1 MKIVGLTGGIATG
14 KSTVAEMFRD
24 LGATI
29 IDADLLARKVVER
42 GAPAY
47 HEIIRE
53 FGEGILDLQGNID
66 REKLGEIVFNDP
78 RARKRLNEITHPRVF
93 DLMQQEL
100 KRAEREGAR
109 VVILD
114 VPLLFESGA
123 DSWLKPVILVYA
135 DAQTQLNRLVE
146 RDGCSAQRALAR
158 INAQMPIEEKRKK
171 AQFVIDNRGDLE
183 NTRRQVLEI
192 LAKNY

>member
-1 MKIVGLTGGIATG
+1 
-14 KSTVAEMFRD
+14 MFRD

-29 IDADLLARKVVER
+29 IDADLLARKVVEK

-53 FGEGILDLQGNID
+53 FGEGILDSEGNID

-100 KRAEREGAR
+100 KRAERDGAQ
-109 VVILD
+109 VVVLD

-146 RDGCSAQRALAR
+146 RDGCSTQRALAR
-158 INAQMPIEEKRKK
+158 INAQMPIEEKRGR
-171 AQFVIDNRGDLE
+171 AHFVIDNRGDLE

-192 LAKNY
+192 WQKVAK